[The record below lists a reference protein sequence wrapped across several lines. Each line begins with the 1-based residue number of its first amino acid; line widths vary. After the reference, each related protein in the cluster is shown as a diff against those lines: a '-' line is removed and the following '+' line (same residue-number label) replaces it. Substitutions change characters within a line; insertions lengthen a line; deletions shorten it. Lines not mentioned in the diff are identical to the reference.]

1 MLVTYIAKMSN
12 KEKKEFVDDGR
23 TIADMNVDGFSW
35 YNKNKP
41 KDPKDQIYL
50 TRKERRAIF
59 RAMVS
64 KMLPIAIISL
74 IAFVMSYFL
83 IKLWLS

>member
-1 MLVTYIAKMSN
+1 MMNN
-12 KEKKEFVDDGR
+12 KDRKEEYKDDGR
-23 TIADMNVDGFSW
+23 TIADMNVEGFSW

-41 KDPKDQIYL
+41 RDPKNQIYL

-59 RAMVS
+59 QAMVS
-64 KMLPIAIISL
+64 KMIPIAIIALVALTLSFL
-74 IAFVMSYFL
+74 L

>member
-1 MLVTYIAKMSN
+1 MMKNN
-12 KEKKEFVDDGR
+12 KDRREEFHDDGR

-41 KDPKDQIYL
+41 KDPKDRIIL

-59 RAMVS
+59 HAMVS
-64 KMLPIAIISL
+64 KMIPIAIIAV
-74 IAFVMSYFL
+74 IALTISFFL

>member
-1 MLVTYIAKMSN
+1 MNN
-12 KEKKEFVDDGR
+12 KDRKEEYKDDGR
-23 TIADMNVDGFSW
+23 TIADMNVEGFSW

-41 KDPKDQIYL
+41 RDSKNQIYL

-59 RAMVS
+59 QAMVS
-64 KMLPIAIISL
+64 KMIPIAIIALVALTLSFL
-74 IAFVMSYFL
+74 L

>member
-1 MLVTYIAKMSN
+1 MNN
-12 KEKKEFVDDGR
+12 KDRKEEYKDDGR
-23 TIADMNVDGFSW
+23 TIADMNVEGFSW

-41 KDPKDQIYL
+41 RDPKNQIYL

-59 RAMVS
+59 QAMVS
-64 KMLPIAIISL
+64 KMIPIAIISL
-74 IAFVMSYFL
+74 VALTLSFLL

>member
-1 MLVTYIAKMSN
+1 MNN
-12 KEKKEFVDDGR
+12 KDRKEEYKDDGR
-23 TIADMNVDGFSW
+23 TIADMNVEGFSW

-41 KDPKDQIYL
+41 RDPKNQIYL

-59 RAMVS
+59 QVMVS
-64 KMLPIAIISL
+64 KMIPIAIIALVALTLSFL
-74 IAFVMSYFL
+74 L

>member
-1 MLVTYIAKMSN
+1 MNN
-12 KEKKEFVDDGR
+12 KDRKEEYKDDGR
-23 TIADMNVDGFSW
+23 TIADMNVEGFSW

-41 KDPKDQIYL
+41 RDPKNQIYL

-59 RAMVS
+59 QAMVS
-64 KMLPIAIISL
+64 KMIPIAIIALVALTLSFL
-74 IAFVMSYFL
+74 L

>member
-1 MLVTYIAKMSN
+1 MNN
-12 KEKKEFVDDGR
+12 KDRKEEYKDDGR
-23 TIADMNVDGFSW
+23 TIADMNVEGFSW

-41 KDPKDQIYL
+41 RDSKNQIYL

-59 RAMVS
+59 HAMVS
-64 KMLPIAIISL
+64 KMMPIAIIALVALTLSFL
-74 IAFVMSYFL
+74 L

>member
-1 MLVTYIAKMSN
+1 MMMKNKDKREEYI
-12 KEKKEFVDDGR
+12 DDGR

-35 YNKNKP
+35 FNKNKP
-41 KDPKDQIYL
+41 KDPKNQIIL

-59 RAMVS
+59 HAMVS
-64 KMLPIAIISL
+64 KMIPIAIIAL
-74 IAFVMSYFL
+74 IAFTMSYFL